1 MKKLVLLFTIV
12 LLSIPFLTF
21 AQGCMEASSDEGV
34 NVVGYLQSQFNYQ
47 FNEED
52 DENSFTFNR
61 ARMGLVGN
69 IPYDFSYY
77 IMYEFSQFQNGPY
90 LLDGFITYSR
100 LSPWASISMGQFKSP
115 FSLELNTPCQGL
127 HTIKRSL
134 VVNELTTPDRDLGLL
149 ISGKYNKLAKYAF
162 SFTNGTGR
170 DVVENNQNKT
180 FAGRFVVSPI
190 EFISLG
196 GSYKYGT
203 SPATII
209 DADEDEKKRFAGE
222 FEFKMN
228 NILIQA
234 EYVSAEDIGSY
245 TTGGG

>member
-1 MKKLVLLFTIV
+1 MKKLILLFTVV
-12 LLSIPFLTF
+12 LLSIPVLTF

-34 NVVGYLQSQFNYQ
+34 NVVGYLQSQFEYQ
-47 FNEED
+47 FDADEN
-52 DENSFTFNR
+52 ENSFTFNR

-100 LSPWASISMGQFKSP
+100 LAPWASISIGQFKSP

-127 HTIKRSL
+127 YTIKRSM
-134 VVNELTTPDRDLGLL
+134 VVNELTNPDRDLGLL

-162 SFTNGTGR
+162 AFTNGTGR

-180 FAGRFVVSPI
+180 FAGRLVISPVD
-190 EFISLG
+190 FISIG
-196 GSYKYGT
+196 GSYKFGT
-203 SPATII
+203 SPTTIV

-234 EYVSAEDIGSY
+234 EYISAEDIGSY